1 VVERE
6 GRAGAARRGAAGLTM
21 QGVLRQF
28 EVVVFTA
35 SLDKYANPVL
45 DLMERN
51 APRSVHFRL
60 FREHCVLT
68 NGALVKDITVRL
80 SCCASPAAP
89 LLLRLPAA
97 PACCAC
103 PAASRAAL
111 LLPRRLA
118 ASPPHRLTASPP
130 CALLSACAP
139 VDKAGGGSV
148 EQGGRGRGSQA
159 ACRRRRRVLL
169 NTC

>member
-1 VVERE
+1 MVERE

-89 LLLRLPAA
+89 LLLRLLLRLPAA
-97 PACCAC
+97 PAPPP
-103 PAASRAAL
+103 PAPPCSC
-111 LLPRRLA
+111 LA
-118 ASPPHRLTASPP
+118 ASPPRRLTASPP
-130 CALLSACAP
+130 HRPALCCLHARLSTRPA
-139 VDKAGGGSV
+139 V
-148 EQGGRGRGSQA
+148 A
-159 ACRRRRRVLL
+159 A
-169 NTC
+169 